1 MPHVTCG
8 CDTLGGCCAR
18 VLVPCGFALHARTH
32 EHARA
37 LPGTKACLHTHAC
50 MRVTIPDQ
58 AQIQGV
64 LMLDHFAHERLERMG
79 AGALN
84 SMPQAPGY
92 TDFHVRRSALVQLQA
107 GDGAQICD
115 PCLKTWP
122 PLRCLHG

>member
-1 MPHVTCG
+1 
-8 CDTLGGCCAR
+8 
-18 VLVPCGFALHARTH
+18 
-32 EHARA
+32 
-37 LPGTKACLHTHAC
+37 